1 MKQENDRKNKEYAD
15 TAEGRL
21 LSSVLFVGWMLSVV
35 REHMA
40 SRMGAL
46 RAYVRRRH

>member
-1 MKQENDRKNKEYAD
+1 MKPKNERKTKDYAD

-21 LSSVLFVGWMLSVV
+21 LSSVLFVGWIVSVV
-35 REHMA
+35 CEHLA

-46 RAYVRRRH
+46 RAYVRGRH